1 MTDIVSSY
9 QILGLQ
15 DTASLN
21 EIKHAYRTLSLK
33 YHPDKNKNDTNAS
46 QKFKEIT
53 EAYQSLKLVQ
63 KKANQASIKNMESA
77 HAEFWN
83 YYDRK
88 VNNKFYFYQHNSS
101 QFMHGFRKSMQESAL
116 HNQEKPISQKV
127 THFILYGGLALLSA
141 WIILYDVLK

>member
-63 KKANQASIKNMESA
+63 KKANQASIKNME
-77 HAEFWN
+77 
-83 YYDRK
+83 
-88 VNNKFYFYQHNSS
+88 
-101 QFMHGFRKSMQESAL
+101 
-116 HNQEKPISQKV
+116 
-127 THFILYGGLALLSA
+127 
-141 WIILYDVLK
+141 